1 MDRSNGTDSE
11 SWALFDCTAAW
22 PRAQRRLLDG
32 RVDGEVVAWAVL
44 IASGLMVL
52 NRSQV
57 ARRVG
62 VIAGA
67 IGVISAIWWM
77 PFYPVW
83 SLTYVGVGGWWST
96 HS

>member
-1 MDRSNGTDSE
+1 
-11 SWALFDCTAAW
+11 
-22 PRAQRRLLDG
+22 
-32 RVDGEVVAWAVL
+32 VL

-67 IGVISAIWWM
+67 IAVISAIWWM

-83 SLTYVGVGGWWST
+83 SLTYVGVGGWSST